1 MKFLPKMPQRIL
13 GIELQRE
20 LLLSGKNHG
29 GLAQTLNSKAINEEL
44 STFNCSWLLHEFDGR
59 AVWIADVYDPLSRVR
74 TRQKRLGF
82 TGSFPTVRGDGA
94 QNRVEIIDDES
105 DMYETDVA
113 WPQTDMPF
121 MLGRREIFE

>member
-29 GLAQTLNSKAINEEL
+29 GLAQTFNSKAINEKL

-59 AVWIADVYDPLSRVR
+59 AVWIADVHDPLSRVR
-74 TRQKRLGF
+74 TRLKRLGF
-82 TGSFPTVRGDGA
+82 TVSFPTGRVDGA
-94 QNRVEIIDDES
+94 QDRVEIMDVKGG
-105 DMYETDVA
+105 MYEDDGA
-113 WPQTDMPF
+113 WPHTGMPF
-121 MLGRREIFE
+121 TLGWC